1 MKTMVTSGTAL
12 RIIKNETLLCQN
24 CLSSGPGPNEES
36 IQCFL
41 NPEPKVKH
49 KTQFCTQGKWIIN
62 GEVMN
67 FNEGFQKVYNKDN
80 SLGENKEI
88 KI

>member
-36 IQCFL
+36 VQCFL
-41 NPEPKVKH
+41 NPETKVKY
-49 KTQFCTQGKWIIN
+49 KTQFCPQGLWIIN
-62 GEVMN
+62 GQVMG
-67 FNEGFQKVYNKDN
+67 FKEGFQKVYTDDP
-80 SLGENKEI
+80 SLGNDKEI
-88 KI
+88 KV